1 MPPLSLKFQGQKE
14 NTSLKQMASRTNEQ
28 TEIQKRASRAKARAF
43 KKELSTELLTKKI
56 S

>member
-1 MPPLSLKFQGQKE
+1 
-14 NTSLKQMASRTNEQ
+14 MAARTNEQ

>member
-1 MPPLSLKFQGQKE
+1 
-14 NTSLKQMASRTNEQ
+14 MAARTNEQ

-43 KKELSTELLTKKI
+43 RKEPSREVLPKKI